1 VVGLSGIVK
10 KRAPAYKVHVSDL
23 VSGKWVEKPDGRFV
37 LTNSGLEVQRAR
49 VMGTVVDKF
58 SSSQSDFGSITVD
71 DGTETIR
78 AKAWKNQSPLLNRV
92 QIGDIVDVI
101 GRVKEYLGEIYLVP
115 ELIISVE
122 DPNWE
127 LIRELEIMSLN
138 PKDRTSQVK
147 EEIGVSEEDR
157 TPGEEDLVEKIGNVL
172 EIIEEMDE
180 GEGVDFETIKKKT
193 GLSKKEV
200 ESCLVELLSDGT
212 IYEPRPQNYR
222 KL

>member
-1 VVGLSGIVK
+1 MSGIVR
-10 KRAPAYKVHVSDL
+10 KRATAYKLHTSVL
-23 VSGKWVEKPDGRFV
+23 ISGKWVEKPTGRYV

-58 SSSQSDFGSITVD
+58 ISSQSDYGSITID

-78 AKAWKNQSPLLNRV
+78 VKGWKNQNSLLNSV

-101 GRVKEYLGEIYLVP
+101 GKVREYRGEIYLVP
-115 ELIISVE
+115 ELIINVA

-127 LIRELEIMSLN
+127 LVRELEIMLFQ
-138 PKDRTSQVK
+138 PREKTVPVK
-147 EEIGVSEEDR
+147 EEVGVSDENKTLAKE
-157 TPGEEDLVEKIGNVL
+157 LVDKIGHVL

-180 GEGVDFETIKKKT
+180 GEGVDFDTIKTET
-193 GLSKKEV
+193 GLSQKEL
-200 ESCLVELLSDGT
+200 ESCLIELLSDGT
-212 IYEPRPQNYR
+212 IYEPRPQTYR

>member
-1 VVGLSGIVK
+1 MSGIVK
-10 KRAPAYKVHVSDL
+10 KRATAYKVHISDL
-23 VSGKWVEKPDGRFV
+23 ISGKWVEKPNGWFV
-37 LTNSGLEVQRAR
+37 LTKSGLETQRAR

-58 SSSQSDFGSITVD
+58 ISSQSDFGSITID

-78 AKAWKNQSPLLNRV
+78 AKAWKNQSSLLSKV

-101 GRVKEYLGEIYLVP
+101 GKVRSYHGEIYLVP

-127 LIRELEIMSLN
+127 IVRELEIMSFDSEDKISSL
-138 PKDRTSQVK
+138 K
-147 EEIGVSEEDR
+147 EEIGVSEEEKII
-157 TPGEEDLVEKIGNVL
+157 EEDLVEKIGNIL

-193 GLSKKEV
+193 GLSQKEV

-212 IYEPRPQNYR
+212 IYEPKPQNYR

>member
-1 VVGLSGIVK
+1 MSGIVK
-10 KRAPAYKVHVSDL
+10 KRATAYKVHISDL
-23 VSGKWVEKPDGRFV
+23 ISGKWVEKPNGRFV
-37 LTNSGLEVQRAR
+37 LTKSGLETQRAR

-58 SSSQSDFGSITVD
+58 ISSQSDFGSITID

-78 AKAWKNQSPLLNRV
+78 AKAWKSQSSLLSKV

-101 GRVKEYLGEIYLVP
+101 GKVRSYHGEIYLVP
-115 ELIISVE
+115 ELIVNVE

-127 LIRELEIMSLN
+127 IVRELEIMSFDSEDKISSL
-138 PKDRTSQVK
+138 K
-147 EEIGVSEEDR
+147 EEIGVSEEEKII
-157 TPGEEDLVEKIGNVL
+157 EEDLVEKIGNVL

-180 GEGVDFETIKKKT
+180 GEGVDLETIKKKT
-193 GLSKKEV
+193 GLSQKEV

>member
-1 VVGLSGIVK
+1 MSGITK
-10 KRAPAYKVHVSDL
+10 KRATAYKVHISDL
-23 VSGKWVEKPDGRFV
+23 VSGRWVEKPNGRFV
-37 LTNSGLEVQRAR
+37 LTNSGLEAQRAR

-58 SSSQSDFGSITVD
+58 ISSQSDFGSITID

-78 AKAWKNQSPLLNRV
+78 AKAWKNQSPLLGKV

-101 GRVKEYLGEIYLVP
+101 GKVRKYKGEIYLVP
-115 ELIISVE
+115 ELIVNVE

-127 LIRELEIMSLN
+127 LVRELEIMSFN
-138 PKDRTSQVK
+138 SEDKTSLAK
-147 EEIGVSEEDR
+147 EEIGVSEEDK
-157 TPGEEDLVEKIGNVL
+157 TLVEEDLVDKIGNVL

-193 GLSKKEV
+193 GLSQKEV

>member
-1 VVGLSGIVK
+1 MSGIVR
-10 KRAPAYKVHVSDL
+10 KRATAYKLHTSVL
-23 VSGKWVEKPDGRFV
+23 NSGKWVEKPTGRYV

-58 SSSQSDFGSITVD
+58 ISSQSDYGSITID

-78 AKAWKNQSPLLNRV
+78 VKGWKNQNSLLNSV

-101 GRVKEYLGEIYLVP
+101 GKVREYRGEIYLVP
-115 ELIISVE
+115 ELIINVA

-127 LIRELEIMSLN
+127 LVRELEIMLFQ
-138 PKDRTSQVK
+138 PREKTVPVK
-147 EEIGVSEEDR
+147 EEVGVSDENKTLAKE
-157 TPGEEDLVEKIGNVL
+157 LVDKIGHVL

-180 GEGVDFETIKKKT
+180 GEGVDFDTIKTET
-193 GLSKKEV
+193 GLSQKEL
-200 ESCLVELLSDGT
+200 ESCLIELLSDGT
-212 IYEPRPQNYR
+212 IYEPRPQTYR